1 MEPITLCGLVIV
13 AFGLWVELEP
23 TIIAVGKWI
32 CKSRIITMAFSPPTA
47 QKPVYGRR
55 MPICVAKVSHY

>member
-13 AFGLWVELEP
+13 ALGLWVEFEP
-23 TIIAVGKWI
+23 AVMAVIKWI
-32 CKSRIITMAFSPPTA
+32 CKSRIITMVFSPPTA
-47 QKPVYGRR
+47 QKPVYVRR

>member
-23 TIIAVGKWI
+23 TIMAVVKWI
-32 CKSRIITMAFSPPTA
+32 CKSSIITMVISPQTA
-47 QKPVYGRR
+47 QKPVFIRR
-55 MPICVAKVSHY
+55 MPICVAKISHY

>member
-23 TIIAVGKWI
+23 TIMAVGKWI
-32 CKSRIITMAFSPPTA
+32 CKSRIFTMVISPPTV

>member
-13 AFGLWVELEP
+13 AFGLWVELKP
-23 TIIAVGKWI
+23 VMMAVFKWLY
-32 CKSRIITMAFSPPTA
+32 KSRIITMVISPPTA
-47 QKPVYGRR
+47 QKPVYVRR